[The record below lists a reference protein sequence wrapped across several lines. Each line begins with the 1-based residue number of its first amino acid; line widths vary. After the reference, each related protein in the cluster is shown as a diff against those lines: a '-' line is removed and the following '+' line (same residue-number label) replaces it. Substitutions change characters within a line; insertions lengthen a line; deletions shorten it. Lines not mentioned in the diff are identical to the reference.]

1 VRVRALETTA
11 EVSTGDELHAQ
22 TLRGGTTFGL
32 VVDRTKGEFV
42 DTGDGRIVDQKSR
55 FLAALNVLLR

>member
-1 VRVRALETTA
+1 MSA
-11 EVSTGDELHAQ
+11 GDELHAQ

-32 VVDRTKGEFV
+32 VVDRAKGEFV

>member
-1 VRVRALETTA
+1 MRVRALETTA
-11 EVSTGDELHAQ
+11 EVSVGDELHAQ

-32 VVDRTKGEFV
+32 VVDRAKGEFM

-55 FLAALNVLLR
+55 VLTALDVVLR